1 MEELT
6 KDNSLHTEDCETQTN
21 SEQAD
26 NCCAD
31 INAAASDMNADT
43 AEPDAS
49 TADINL
55 DTNVNPADADVNT
68 NAEADKDGSTSAK
81 SKPLLIQKVQ
91 KFFEYLNEH
100 EDMRQMVFFLMFSVL
115 CGLSQMVVTYALSAG
130 LKLAS
135 GLGSNFNW
143 FVFHFATTAEFIG
156 FLVGSVVGQVLTFVL
171 NRKKT
176 FNMPNYLVM
185 RAIMYTGLA
194 ILIIIMQTYL
204 GGVVTSACYKAA
216 PNAGGFLALLFNL
229 TGQAVA
235 GIAAVIV
242 NFLGNKF
249 LVMRDWGKKIAQS
262 EAENKVVDCTAEEQV
277 EA

>member
-1 MEELT
+1 MDELT
-6 KDNSLHTEDCETQTN
+6 NDNSLSVEDCETQTN

-31 INAAASDMNADT
+31 INADITDVNADT
-43 AEPDAS
+43 AETDAS

-55 DTNVNPADADVNT
+55 DTNANTSDSDVNT
-68 NAEADKDGSTSAK
+68 NQEDGKAVTAK
-81 SKPLLIQKVQ
+81 SKPLLIQKIQ

-100 EDMRQMVFFLMFSVL
+100 EDMRQMVFFFMFSVL
-115 CGLSQMVVTYALSAG
+115 CGLSQMIVTYALSAG

-135 GLGSNFNW
+135 GLGTNFNW
-143 FVFHFATTAEFIG
+143 FVFHFETTAEFIG

-185 RAIMYTGLA
+185 RAVMYTGLA
-194 ILIIIMQTYL
+194 IVIIIMQTYL

-216 PNAGGFLALLFNL
+216 PNADGFLAFLFNL

-235 GIAAVIV
+235 GIAALIV

-262 EAENKVVDCTAEEQV
+262 EIEKALADCTPEEQV